1 MSFSCTSFDITKAT
15 PWLCLWVS
23 RVSCCPP
30 VACRHQQPHTANH
43 SQIRTLPLPTDGNNP
58 CANTHIIVYPAGRS
72 STLTTCCCAV
82 CYIKL
87 PLPLPLAPRPS
98 PHSQSANTN
107 AFLVMLG
114 TATMYASVS
123 VRNVC
128 VLVFV
133 QHEMGLSACCCAL
146 KSNYT
151 KSDE

>member
-43 SQIRTLPLPTDGNNP
+43 SQIRTLPLPTGGNNP

-87 PLPLPLAPRPS
+87 PLPLALAPLQP
-98 PHSQSANTN
+98 PFPVSQHECVFGYVGNSDYVCQ
-107 AFLVMLG
+107 F
-114 TATMYASVS
+114 
-123 VRNVC
+123 VC
-128 VLVFV
+128 VCVCNMKWGCLPVV
-133 QHEMGLSACCCAL
+133 VP
-146 KSNYT
+146 
-151 KSDE
+151 

>member
-43 SQIRTLPLPTDGNNP
+43 SQIRTLPLPTGGNNP

-87 PLPLPLAPRPS
+87 PLPLPLAARPA
-98 PHSQSANTN
+98 PLPSQPTRMR
-107 AFLVMLG
+107 FWLCWEQRLCMRVCQ
-114 TATMYASVS
+114 Y
-123 VRNVC
+123 VC
-128 VLVFV
+128 VCVCNMKWGCLPVV
-133 QHEMGLSACCCAL
+133 VP
-146 KSNYT
+146 
-151 KSDE
+151 